1 MNLLRKLLGLDPPSG
16 LPAQPEDTP
25 TTARGWLAAAAAR
38 DGCVWRDLG
47 VLALPSRRL
56 FVGDPTW
63 GTTITCARPHRS
75 RWTRCRSGYS
85 IRVRTHPLT
94 RRTPTPWSGWRG
106 WAHRRRRGGRR
117 WISAVDAAC
126 FAVGDIEAGHAFTRL
141 TDHDAA
147 AGRGD
152 SFEWIQPY
160 IQERPH
166 VARWLV
172 IPPDGKRM
180 FVASTGRDGGFAATW
195 LHDRDG
201 ALSGILI
208 DILGRAGD
216 GRFLDT
222 LLPERPAPPTRG

>member
-1 MNLLRKLLGLDPPSG
+1 MNLLRKLLGRDPPSNVPVP
-16 LPAQPEDTP
+16 PADTP
-25 TTARGWLAAAAAR
+25 ATARGWLAAAAAR

-47 VLALPSRRL
+47 ALALPSRRL
-56 FVGDPTW
+56 FIGDPTW
-63 GTTITCARPHRS
+63 GDDYHLRQTASVEMDALRVWVLDSGPNPSTYEAHANTLVWLEALGTPPA
-75 RWTRCRSGYS
+75 TRGAA
-85 IRVRTHPLT
+85 LDF
-94 RRTPTPWSGWRG
+94 G
-106 WAHRRRRGGRR
+106 
-117 WISAVDAAC
+117 VDAAC
-126 FAVGDIEAGHAFTRL
+126 FALGDVEAGHAFTRL
-141 TDHDAA
+141 TDHEAA

-166 VARWLV
+166 VARWLE

-222 LLPERPAPPTRG
+222 LLPEHPAPPARG